1 MVPGDGVGSD
11 PGAPPEL
18 GFLLIVDISEL
29 EELLKVKTGD
39 RVEAAA
45 SGLRV
50 DVECPKVTPLVP
62 SGLVTDGLRHGPSA
76 GVGVPVML
84 GESPVSPCCE
94 GLCSGVELL
103 VVAETEPE
111 PEMLLLDFTTSV
123 SSSVF
128 KGSAVMLGSEVKAM
142 LLGTGTE
149 RLKDLVESNPD
160 VPQSKTRQTFQLHCN
175 IVPKYLKTQK
185 QSRITDEL
193 SLMWRKLPL

>member
-1 MVPGDGVGSD
+1 M
-11 PGAPPEL
+11 
-18 GFLLIVDISEL
+18 
-29 EELLKVKTGD
+29 GD

-45 SGLRV
+45 SGLGV
-50 DVECPKVTPLVP
+50 DVECPKVAPLVP
-62 SGLVTDGLRHGPSA
+62 SGLVTDGFCHGPSA

-94 GLCSGVELL
+94 GLCSGVEPL
-103 VVAETEPE
+103 VVAEPEPE
-111 PEMLLLDFTTSV
+111 PEPETLLFVFTTSV

-149 RLKDLVESNPD
+149 RLKDPIGSNPD
-160 VPQSKTRQTFQLHCN
+160 VPQSKTRQTFQLHSN

-185 QSRITDEL
+185 QSRITVGL
-193 SLMWRKLPL
+193 SLMWGKLLLR